1 MSVNDPI
8 ILRYNEKRGLYYLT
22 RGRETFYDYERYL
35 IEFETQQEAIDFC
48 YTELNELPKIPKLEE
63 EIKDGALCYKP
74 KPSHQAVQLSL
85 DLAL

>member
-1 MSVNDPI
+1 MSINDPI

-48 YTELNELPKIPKLEE
+48 YTELNELPKLEE
-63 EIKDGALCYKP
+63 NLKDGGICYKP
-74 KPSHQAVQLSL
+74 KHSQQAEQLRL